1 MSSADQNKPGGKSGR
16 RNRKAE
22 QQRSQKPDQQQS
34 AKPDLQQQA
43 KQLIDAAVASTDT
56 SQVGP
61 QVCPQVGHQVGH
73 QVDSV
78 AAADTPSVGA
88 VAATDTSPIGLQTI
102 ATAYSDYTRKSF
114 EEARSYLEKLS
125 GVRSLDKALEIQAE
139 FAKQA
144 CETFAADSQK
154 IRELYSE
161 LARQT
166 FKPSKSTP
174 AAR

>member
-34 AKPDLQQQA
+34 PKPDQQQEA

-61 QVCPQVGHQVGH
+61 QAAPQVG
-73 QVDSV
+73 SV

-88 VAATDTSPIGLQTI
+88 VAATDTSSIGFQTI

-161 LARQT
+161 LARQA

>member
-56 SQVGP
+56 SQVG
-61 QVCPQVGHQVGH
+61 HQVG
-73 QVDSV
+73 SV

>member
-56 SQVGP
+56 S
-61 QVCPQVGHQVGH
+61 QVGHQVGH